1 MRIGRREGLKLI
13 GVVIL
18 AYWLRVMF
26 LPAGALTFGYDQA
39 RDAFVAQ
46 EIVGGDMK
54 ILGPPAS
61 TPGLYH
67 GVLYYYFLAPAY
79 AISKSPIV
87 AAYWTAAFNATGG
100 ILVYLLA
107 RIMTKNKLAGLM
119 AALMFAISFES
130 TQYAIWLSNPTMGV
144 WTVPMIYLGLWMW
157 LWERKSWGAIIVGL
171 GLGLSIQSEIF
182 LAYHLVPVMIWVWV
196 FRKKWKVREI
206 INFIITSGV
215 TLSTMILVEVKFGFQ
230 GLEGAKSLLSSG
242 ESVSHGKSLGD
253 FLLLFLNQLGRV
265 YAHNSFPGNVGYGA
279 IFVLGLLIY
288 SLVVW
293 NGREITKNKLT
304 WEPFLATWLLAH
316 ITVASVGGTST
327 PFLLVGIGPAVS
339 ILLGIYL
346 AKWWKTQRA
355 LALTVLVVL
364 IYGNLSMIMR
374 ENPHGQTI
382 FSIQNDMTIDNHK
395 AALDYIYGAAGGV
408 PFSINTITS
417 PLWVNTVWSYMFN
430 WYGVENYGYLPEW
443 HGRDQVGRLGNNL
456 AIVNEETK
464 LYFLISE
471 PLQGIPPKF
480 VEDTYQAEDVTSKL
494 IEERG
499 FDQVIV
505 QKREKNNEE

>member
-1 MRIGRREGLKLI
+1 MTKKEMVLLGL
-13 GVVIL
+13 VVFFG
-18 AYWLRVMF
+18 YYLRVMF
-26 LPAGALTFGYDQA
+26 LPVGALTFGYDQA

-46 EIVGGDMK
+46 EIVSGDMK

-61 TPGLYH
+61 TPGLFH
-67 GVLYYYFLAPAY
+67 GVFYYYFLVPAY
-79 AISKSPIV
+79 AISRSPVV
-87 AAYWTAAFNATGG
+87 AAYWTAAFNALGA
-100 ILVYLLA
+100 ILVYFLA
-107 RIMTKNKLAGLM
+107 RMMTKNKLAAL
-119 AALMFAISFES
+119 AASVMFAISFES
-130 TQYAIWLSNPTMGV
+130 SQYAIWLSNPTLGV

-157 LWERKSWGAIIVGL
+157 LWKRKPWGAVLAGI

-196 FRKKWKVREI
+196 YRKKRKIREVV
-206 INFIITSGV
+206 NFV
-215 TLSTMILVEVKFGFQ
+215 FTLGATLLTMILVEVKFGFQ
-230 GLEGAKSLLSSG
+230 GIGGLKSLLSSS

-265 YAHNSFPGNVGYGA
+265 YAHNSYPGNVGYGA
-279 IFVLGLLIY
+279 MLVLGLLIY
-288 SLVVW
+288 AL
-293 NGREITKNKLT
+293 ITWDKKKLT

-346 AKWWKTQRA
+346 AKWWKEQKLIT
-355 LALTVLVVL
+355 LIIFGVLV
-364 IYGNLSMIMR
+364 YGNLSMIMK

-382 FSIQNDMTIDNHK
+382 FSIQSDMTVDNHE
-395 AALDYIYGAAGGV
+395 AALDYVYSEAGGM
-408 PFSINTITS
+408 PFSVNTITS

-430 WYGVENYGYLPEW
+430 WYGVEHYGYLPEW

-456 AIVNEETK
+456 AVVNDETK
-464 LYFLISE
+464 LYFLIAE

-480 VEDTYQAEDVTSKL
+480 VEDTYQAEDAVSKL
-494 IEERG
+494 VEEVK
-499 FDQVIV
+499 FDQVTV
-505 QKREKNNEE
+505 QKREKI